1 MEMEFKDE
9 SNKDEKEEAIFD
21 QDDDDDISIIEG
33 SNIRCIEGVINEDD
47 ITLSIFKYIT
57 KV

>member
-21 QDDDDDISIIEG
+21 EDDDDISIIEG